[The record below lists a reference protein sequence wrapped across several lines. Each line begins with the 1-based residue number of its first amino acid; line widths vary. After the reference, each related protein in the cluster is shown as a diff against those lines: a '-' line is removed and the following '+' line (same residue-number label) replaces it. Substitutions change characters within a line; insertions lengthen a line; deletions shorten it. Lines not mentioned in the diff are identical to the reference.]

1 MLYVLLV
8 VKLHASLPLSEFE
21 YLGAATL
28 PS

>member
-1 MLYVLLV
+1 MPYVLLI
-8 VKLHASLPLSEFE
+8 VKLHASLPLFEFE